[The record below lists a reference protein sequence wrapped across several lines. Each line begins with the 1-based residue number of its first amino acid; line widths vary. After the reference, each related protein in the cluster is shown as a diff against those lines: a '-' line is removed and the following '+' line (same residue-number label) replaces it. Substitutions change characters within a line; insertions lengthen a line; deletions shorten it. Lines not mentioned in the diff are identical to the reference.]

1 LPVDDV
7 NHLKTSMDH
16 YPEVSVSEREYP
28 SSASRHDSAS
38 SVNNR
43 AQYHSPPEVIHQAN
57 PKQTQQ
63 TNMSESVS
71 TSQPT
76 LSTPPERKDSV
87 QAISMDDAGEKEL
100 AAHIAQYTD
109 APPPYSQKQYEGK
122 SEDEVSQ
129 MRMVDYAK
137 EISRQMGRQLM
148 RGVKINSGTKDEAK
162 S

>member
-1 LPVDDV
+1 
-7 NHLKTSMDH
+7 MDH
-16 YPEVSVSEREYP
+16 YHEVNVSEREYP

-38 SVNNR
+38 SVNNP
-43 AQYHSPPEVIHQAN
+43 AEYHSPPELIGPAGQ
-57 PKQTQQ
+57 KQTQQ
-63 TNMSESVS
+63 RSISESVS
-71 TSQPT
+71 TPT
-76 LSTPPERKDSV
+76 ERKDSV
-87 QAISMDDAGEKEL
+87 QAIVMDDAGEKQL

-122 SEDEVSQ
+122 SEDEVSK

-148 RGVKINSGTKDEAK
+148 RGVKIGSNSNSNSTREEAK